1 MDILD
6 SIVVDRVPVS
16 ALNDIL
22 SLSGVVLV
30 EQQNVL
36 EPYLNVATKGSKVRS
51 SDFYP
56 SLSGATVTWA
66 MVL

>member
-1 MDILD
+1 MVGPRKDLFFIMDILD

-36 EPYLNVATKGSKVRS
+36 
-51 SDFYP
+51 
-56 SLSGATVTWA
+56 SLT
-66 MVL
+66 

>member
-36 EPYLNVATKGSKVRS
+36 EPYLNVATKAPRYGPVI
-51 SDFYP
+51 FTL
-56 SLSGATVTWA
+56 SLSGATDTWA